1 MKDIINILLIMI
13 APKLAYF
20 LKTPVLPPASTQ
32 FFDQIIRQSLKDR
45 RTSHTK
51 QNDFIDLMAEAIE
64 DVEKKG
70 KKFVSSKEELED
82 IIISNILLLLI
93 AGQDTTSSTLSVAGH
108 FLAKHQD
115 LQEKLYQEI
124 KDAVEEND
132 NNPNLGEYIFSSC
145 YVSV

>member
-1 MKDIINILLIMI
+1 MI
-13 APKLAYF
+13 TPRLAYF

-70 KKFVSSKEELED
+70 
-82 IIISNILLLLI
+82 
-93 AGQDTTSSTLSVAGH
+93 
-108 FLAKHQD
+108 
-115 LQEKLYQEI
+115 
-124 KDAVEEND
+124 
-132 NNPNLGEYIFSSC
+132 
-145 YVSV
+145 